1 MKFLDYIFSSIYR
14 FGEALDDG
22 RPGNAGMTI
31 FATLYILTI
40 LPTLNIL
47 SFFTHDTII
56 VRTRIACTSAILS
69 YCFFYLRYYYK
80 KRYIIVIDQFKSK
93 NNKDLYY
100 FITVAYIII
109 SIVVVFFITN

>member
-22 RPGNAGMTI
+22 RHGNAGMTI
-31 FATLYILTI
+31 FATLYILTF

-56 VRTRIACTSAILS
+56 VKTRIACTSAILS
-69 YCFFYLRYYYK
+69 CCFFSLRYYYK
-80 KRYIIVIDQFKSK
+80 KRYIKVVNHFKSK
-93 NNKDLYY
+93 SNKDFYY
-100 FITVAYIII
+100 LITVAYVVI
-109 SIVVVFFITN
+109 SIVAFAMTN